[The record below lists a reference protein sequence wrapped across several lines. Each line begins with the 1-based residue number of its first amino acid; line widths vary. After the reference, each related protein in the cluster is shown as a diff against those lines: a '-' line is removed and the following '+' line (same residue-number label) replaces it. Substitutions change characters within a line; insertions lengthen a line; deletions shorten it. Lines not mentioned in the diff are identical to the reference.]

1 MRKTLNQILKKS
13 AQLQYRLTKKQVHE
27 NFGDKE
33 DSILDDFI
41 GDIYGYSYDERL
53 AINKIT
59 ENFFDFCVNY
69 TGR

>member
-1 MRKTLNQILKKS
+1 MKTLNQILKKS

-33 DSILDDFI
+33 MRALDDFI
-41 GDIYGYSYDERL
+41 DDIYGYSYDERL

-69 TGR
+69 TG

>member
-1 MRKTLNQILKKS
+1 MKTLNQILKKS

-33 DSILDDFI
+33 MRVLDDFI
-41 GDIYGYSYDERL
+41 DDIYGYSYDERL

-69 TGR
+69 TG